1 MEESDHYRGREHS
14 GIKHYLLER
23 YPETLFMIIGQQER
37 RVCYVDGFAGPW
49 QEAEK
54 ISPGCKHCYAE
65 TMARRLHAM
74 GVRGYEAGFKLTLV
88 PERLAA
94 PLRRRKPTVYFV
106 NSMSDL
112 SHEQVQ
118 DAYIQ
123 RVFDVIRQ
131 TPQHIYQIP
140 TKRAERL
147 PKFFSEH
154 DAPENA
160 WLGVSVENRKH
171 GLPRIE
177 ALRGIRTRIR
187 FLSVE
192 PLPEDPGEI
201 DLHGIHWV
209 IVGGESGPKAR
220 PMKQDWVINIQRQC
234 KKTECR
240 VLLQT
245 TGRLGRGRQKAGK
258 KTNRPDFAG
267 KNLG

>member
-1 MEESDHYRGREHS
+1 MTTQTAIEWTEQTWNPVTGC
-14 GIKHYLLER
+14 
-23 YPETLFMIIGQQER
+23 T
-37 RVCYVDGFAGPW
+37 
-49 QEAEK
+49 K

-74 GVRGYEAGFKLTLV
+74 GVRGYAAGFKLTLV
-88 PERLAA
+88 PERLAE

-112 SHEQVQ
+112 FHKQVP
-118 DAYIQ
+118 DSYIQ
-123 RVFDVIRQ
+123 QVFDVIRQ
-131 TPQHIYQIP
+131 TPQHTYQIL

-147 PKFFSEH
+147 PKFFGAH
-154 DAPENA
+154 GVPENA

-171 GLPRIE
+171 GLPRID
-177 ALRGIRTRIR
+177 ALRGIRARIR

-192 PLPEDPGEI
+192 PLLEDLGKI

-234 KKTECR
+234 ERQNVAFFFKQWGGWGADGKKR
-240 VLLQT
+240 AKKQN
-245 TGRLGRGRQKAGK
+245 GRILLGR
-258 KTNRPDFAG
+258 TWDNMPSVSSSP
-267 KNLG
+267 LL